1 MGLIY
6 KTAFHRF
13 RPVFRGDERS
23 GTLTFD
29 KLPQDAKEIVLT
41 VSDFVLSFDA
51 SGNPERT
58 IDFEC
63 RFAVKQGVIESEVD
77 PILE

>member
-1 MGLIY
+1 M
-6 KTAFHRF
+6 
-13 RPVFRGDERS
+13 
-23 GTLTFD
+23 
-29 KLPQDAKEIVLT
+29 LT